1 MSSRRVLWA
10 VAAAAAALTLTACN
24 NDTDNAGPATA
35 GTQAAPAPAATDA
48 GAAPETAATTAP
60 APAPAP
66 ASSKPATGGASGAAT
81 PTGVQKDGCGATGK
95 PLAAGHRNILPTTRT
110 TATAISAKDA
120 LLECT
125 QPDFGWWPNGAE
137 KSYTFAAG
145 AKAEV
150 AVDLQPQAISLAK
163 LTERIVR
170 CADDTADHLGCGSGA
185 YQITLDAG
193 GKITAIRE
201 YADF

>member
-10 VAAAAAALTLTACN
+10 VVAVAAALTLTACN

-35 GTQAAPAPAATDA
+35 GTQAAPAPTATDA
-48 GAAPETAATTAP
+48 GAAPETTATTAS
-60 APAPAP
+60 APAP
-66 ASSKPATGGASGAAT
+66 ASSKPATGRASGAAT

-163 LTERIVR
+163 LAERIVR